1 MGAARRVSHNVDKG
15 RVLLVQM
22 VKLEGRAEVKPRIAV
37 LGARDDA
44 VRTAAREMAV
54 DSIGITLIPL
64 GAEVD

>member
-1 MGAARRVSHNVDKG
+1 
-15 RVLLVQM
+15 M